1 MLAACSPAPLGSG
14 SADSGAISN
23 PATLPLPSN
32 GCLTDLLCFCTDSV
46 RDVIRGFNSTIFAY
60 GQTGSGKTYTM
71 FGQHWDDNAN
81 SRQNTLGGLRFD
93 GDIDRFLNDKA
104 KLGIIPRAIENI
116 FTELE
121 QKYYQQLEAGN
132 SEASPD
138 DYTVYCSFLQIYNEK
153 LFDLLQDRH
162 GEKPLNIREDKHAG
176 IFVEGQSEYAV
187 TNAADCFTL
196 LKRGE
201 ASRITRQTRSNIHS
215 SRSHTIFQLLVEA
228 NKPNAKGMLMRG
240 KLNLC
245 DLAGSEKIHKEDVM
259 NQQHLLELKRI
270 NLSLSCL
277 GKVIQALAQGQSKA
291 HISYRD
297 SKITRLLQD
306 SLGGNT
312 RTTLIA
318 AVSPIIDHSEE
329 TISTLKFA
337 DRAKKIMTKVSQNQI
352 SAQDDALVAK
362 LQKEIQ
368 HLKDILNLKRK
379 GGAHD
384 LHQQLLMLK
393 EENTKLKEMV
403 NNNEEVDALR

>member
-1 MLAACSPAPLGSG
+1 MQAG
-14 SADSGAISN
+14 DS
-23 PATLPLPSN
+23 
-32 GCLTDLLCFCTDSV
+32 DV
-46 RDVIRGFNSTIFAY
+46 R
-60 GQTGSGKTYTM
+60 
-71 FGQHWDDNAN
+71 
-81 SRQNTLGGLRFD
+81 
-93 GDIDRFLNDKA
+93 
-104 KLGIIPRAIENI
+104 PE
-116 FTELE
+116 
-121 QKYYQQLEAGN
+121 
-132 SEASPD
+132 

-153 LFDLLQDRH
+153 LFDLLQDRN
-162 GEKPLNIREDKHAG
+162 GEKPLNIREDKHVG

-215 SRSHTIFQLLVEA
+215 SRSHTIFQLLIEA
-228 NKPNAKGMLMRG
+228 NRPNARGMLMRG

-245 DLAGSEKIHKEDVM
+245 DLAGSEKIHKDDIM
-259 NQQHLLELKRI
+259 GQQHLLELKTI

-277 GKVIQALAQGQSKA
+277 GKVIQSLAQGKSNV

-318 AVSPIIDHSEE
+318 AVSPLIDHSEE

-337 DRAKKIMTKVSQNQI
+337 DRAKKIMTKVSANQV
-352 SAQDDALVAK
+352 SAADDALVVK

-384 LHQQLLMLK
+384 LHQQLLVLK
-393 EENTKLKEMV
+393 EENSKLKEMV
-403 NNNEEVDALR
+403 GDADEVEQLRQENRIMRQEIYQMKTSPHVIQERLMIGYGSDENESPNKTISEVGFSNQAAPLHLGKTKSSNEPQKQNANMSP